1 VDNVRVGDVKVVFDV
16 GGGEYA
22 SELYVRRLSRDGK
35 Y

>member
-22 SELYVRRLSRDGK
+22 SELYVREVK
-35 Y
+35 